1 MQMED
6 VTFFHGGLLPM
17 KEADT
22 SQTDSV
28 QLEKSSQIIDHGKT
42 GGTIGLFS
50 IKGVKYTTAP
60 DIAHKVLKLLEKDRH
75 LPPTKKGCYQ
85 QQRRPIL
92 DLTPLISRMGD
103 GFEPVRELLSY
114 RYGVHWRE
122 VFAWFDSDSSMNGDE
137 PVKLSEQP
145 VLFQAEL
152 LHFIHRELARS
163 LSDVVFR
170 RSGLAVSECPAD
182 EILERVAGSMAQ
194 QLDWDS
200 EESAR
205 QVQQVKDVFAILMA
219 S

>member
-1 MQMED
+1 
-6 VTFFHGGLLPM
+6 
-17 KEADT
+17 
-22 SQTDSV
+22 
-28 QLEKSSQIIDHGKT
+28 
-42 GGTIGLFS
+42 
-50 IKGVKYTTAP
+50 
-60 DIAHKVLKLLEKDRH
+60 
-75 LPPTKKGCYQ
+75 
-85 QQRRPIL
+85 
-92 DLTPLISRMGD
+92 
-103 GFEPVRELLSY
+103 
-114 RYGVHWRE
+114 
-122 VFAWFDSDSSMNGDE
+122 
-137 PVKLSEQP
+137 VKLSEQP